1 MSVKVI
7 ALYDA
12 GWLPNRTDRRMWDHL
27 CRAYGAEL
35 QMVESWDEAEI
46 PEGHALIVFD
56 QIGTPMSDFK
66 HPKDAVYAFGRSR
79 LSLAYVAEAVHVI
92 SIETPNPISLFG
104 ISAGSIALEDR
115 NK

>member
-1 MSVKVI
+1 MGVKVI
-7 ALYDA
+7 AFYEK
-12 GWLPNRTDRRMWDHL
+12 GWLPHRTDRRMWDHL

-46 PEGHALIVFD
+46 PEGHTLVVFD
-56 QIGTPMSDFK
+56 QAGTPMNDFK

-79 LSLAYVAEAVHVI
+79 LSLASVAEADHVI